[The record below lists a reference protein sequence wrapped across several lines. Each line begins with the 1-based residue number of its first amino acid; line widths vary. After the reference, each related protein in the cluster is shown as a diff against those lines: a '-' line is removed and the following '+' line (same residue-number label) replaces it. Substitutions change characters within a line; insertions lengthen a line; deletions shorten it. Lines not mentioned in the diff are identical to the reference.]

1 VNRLLVASCVCVL
14 GLAACSSQ
22 MASKRI
28 AVGKSSASAPSSGAA
43 PLEVAIRNA
52 RDLGAMPPARALSFD
67 VTLAD
72 RDPAGLAAEMAQ
84 GSPVSAAVF
93 AKRYGPDPARVA
105 SVVKILAAA
114 GLTAHWSAG
123 DVLLRATGPAS
134 AIERFLGV
142 SIHRF
147 IGVGGTPFYSALT
160 TPSIPASISGTVI
173 AITGLD
179 DYQRDLTSAV
189 PSSDVAG
196 VTPQDMSTFYNITPL
211 RKAGLDGSG
220 ETVVFLEWGVP
231 SNAVLNTWAQKFTPG
246 VPFNVQVHQDAADWG
261 APLAS
266 GDKQYAAVAGE
277 AALDLEIVHGIAPG
291 ATEVV
296 YEFGDSG
303 AIPDVVRAIAAAS
316 PGVILSSSI
325 SEHECELEQGAIADG
340 AAENQV
346 DTAAAAQGMSIFWA
360 SGDRGAYMCL
370 NDYPDQDKNAN
381 TEISVMP
388 DAASPGVT
396 AVGGTTA
403 FLAQNGGYFQEA
415 AWGEPIEQW
424 GSGGGVSTAYPRPSW
439 QQAPGIPISMA
450 GRGLPDVAA
459 NADIISGWDIIAPAQ
474 TGSDQA
480 QEGPVGGTSAAAPFW
495 AAVTALIDENLSHKS
510 LPLVG
515 FANPALYLF
524 AQSPAG
530 LPAPAFHD
538 VTLGSNLHYPAGPG
552 WDMATGLGTPDV
564 GALANDFEWYEKT
577 HGSGS

>member
-1 VNRLLVASCVCVL
+1 MRD
-14 GLAACSSQ
+14 G
-22 MASKRI
+22 
-28 AVGKSSASAPSSGAA
+28 
-43 PLEVAIRNA
+43 
-52 RDLGAMPPARALSFD
+52 RDLGAMPSTQVLSFD
-67 VTLAD
+67 LTLAD
-72 RDPAGLAAEMAQ
+72 RDPTGLAAAMGK
-84 GSPVSAAVF
+84 GSPVSAAEF
-93 AKRYGPDPARVA
+93 ANRYGPDPARV
-105 SVVKILAAA
+105 SSTVGVLAAS

-123 DVLLRATGPAS
+123 DVLLRAAGPAG
-134 AIERFLGV
+134 AIERFLNV
-142 SIHRF
+142 SIHQF
-147 IGVGGTPFYSALT
+147 IAVGGTPFYSALT
-160 TPSIPASISGTVI
+160 TPAIPASIGGTVI

-189 PSSDVAG
+189 PSADVAG
-196 VTPQDMSTFYNITPL
+196 VTPQDMSTFYDITPL
-211 RKAGLDGSG
+211 HKAGLDGSG
-220 ETVVFLEWGVP
+220 ETVVFIEWGVP
-231 SNAVLNTWAQKFTPG
+231 STAVLNTWAQKFTPG
-246 VPFNVQVHQDAADWG
+246 VPFNLQVHQDAADWG
-261 APLAS
+261 APLVS
-266 GDKQYAAVAGE
+266 SDKQYSAVAGE

-296 YEFGDSG
+296 YEFGNAG

-325 SEHECELEQGAIADG
+325 SEHECELEQGAVADG

-403 FLAQNGGYFQEA
+403 FLAQNGGYFQES

-439 QQAPGIPISMA
+439 QQAPGIPSAMT

-459 NADIISGWDIIAPAQ
+459 NADIISGWDIIAPGQ
-474 TGSDQA
+474 TSSDQA

-495 AAVTALIDENLSHKS
+495 AAVTALIDEDLAHKS

-524 AQSPAG
+524 AQSPTG

>member
-1 VNRLLVASCVCVL
+1 VNRLLVASLVSLL
-14 GLAACSSQ
+14 GLAACTSQIAATHVSVRTSS
-22 MASKRI
+22 
-28 AVGKSSASAPSSGAA
+28 GTAPSSGAA
-43 PLEVAIRNA
+43 PLEVAMRDA
-52 RDLGAMPPARALSFD
+52 RDLGAMPSTQVLTFD
-67 VTLAD
+67 LTLAD
-72 RDPAGLAAEMAQ
+72 RDPAGLAAAMAK
-84 GSPVSAAVF
+84 GSPVSAAEF
-93 AKRYGPDPARVA
+93 ANRYGPDPARISSAVG
-105 SVVKILAAA
+105 VLAAS

-123 DVLLRATGPAS
+123 DVLLRATGPS
-134 AIERFLGV
+134 GAIERFLNV

-147 IGVGGTPFYSALT
+147 IAVGGTPFYSALT
-160 TPSIPASISGTVI
+160 TPAIPASIGGTVI

-189 PSSDVAG
+189 PSADVAG

-211 RKAGLDGSG
+211 HKAGLDGSG
-220 ETVVFLEWGVP
+220 ETVVFMEWGVP
-231 SNAVLNTWAQKFTPG
+231 STAVLNTWAQKFTPG
-246 VPFNVQVHQDAADWG
+246 VPFNLQVHQDAADWG
-261 APLAS
+261 APLVS
-266 GDKQYAAVAGE
+266 SDKQYSAVAGE

-296 YEFGDSG
+296 YEFGNAG

-325 SEHECELEQGAIADG
+325 SEHECELEQGAVADG

-403 FLAQNGGYFQEA
+403 FLAQNGGYFQES

-439 QQAPGIPISMA
+439 QQAPGVPSAMT

-459 NADIISGWDIIAPAQ
+459 NADIISGWDIIAPGQ
-474 TGSDQA
+474 TSSDQA

-495 AAVTALIDENLSHKS
+495 AAVTALIDEDLAHKS

-524 AQSPAG
+524 AQSPTG

>member
-1 VNRLLVASCVCVL
+1 ML
-14 GLAACSSQ
+14 GLAACTS
-22 MASKRI
+22 RI
-28 AVGKSSASAPSSGAA
+28 ASTPGAIRPSPALAPSSGAA
-43 PLEVAIRNA
+43 PLEVAIHEA
-52 RDLGAMPPARALSFD
+52 RDLGTMPAAQMLSFD
-67 VTLAD
+67 LTLAD
-72 RDPAGLAAEMAQ
+72 RDPAGIAAAMAG
-84 GSPVSAAVF
+84 GSSLSSTEF
-93 AKRYGPDPARVA
+93 ADRYGPNPARVA
-105 SVVKILAAA
+105 STMQVLAAA
-114 GLTAHWSAG
+114 GLRAHWSPG
-123 DVLLRATGPAS
+123 DVLVRATGPAS
-134 AIERFLGV
+134 AIERFLHIG
-142 SIHRF
+142 IHRF
-147 IGVGGTPFYSALT
+147 VAVDGTPFYSALT
-160 TPSIPASISGTVI
+160 TAAIPASISGTVI

-211 RKAGLDGSG
+211 RKAGLDGAG
-220 ETVVFLEWGVP
+220 ETVVFIEWGVP

-246 VPFNVQVHQDAADWG
+246 VPFNVQVHQDAAAWG
-261 APLAS
+261 APLVS
-266 GDKQYAAVAGE
+266 GDKQYSAVAGE

-296 YEFGDSG
+296 YEFGDAG

-325 SEHECELEQGAIADG
+325 SEHECELEQGATADG

-403 FLAQNGGYFQEA
+403 FLAQNGGYFQES

-439 QQAPGIPISMA
+439 QQAPGIPSSMT

-459 NADIISGWDIIAPAQ
+459 NADIISGWDIIAPGQNA
-474 TGSDQA
+474 GDQA

-495 AAVTALIDENLSHKS
+495 AAVTALIDEDLGHKS

-538 VTLGSNLHYPAGPG
+538 VTLGSNLHYPAGQG

>member
-1 VNRLLVASCVCVL
+1 
-14 GLAACSSQ
+14 
-22 MASKRI
+22 M
-28 AVGKSSASAPSSGAA
+28 
-43 PLEVAIRNA
+43 
-52 RDLGAMPPARALSFD
+52 
-67 VTLAD
+67 
-72 RDPAGLAAEMAQ
+72 
-84 GSPVSAAVF
+84 
-93 AKRYGPDPARVA
+93 
-105 SVVKILAAA
+105 
-114 GLTAHWSAG
+114 
-123 DVLLRATGPAS
+123 
-134 AIERFLGV
+134 
-142 SIHRF
+142 F
-147 IGVGGTPFYSALT
+147 I
-160 TPSIPASISGTVI
+160 
-173 AITGLD
+173 
-179 DYQRDLTSAV
+179 
-189 PSSDVAG
+189 
-196 VTPQDMSTFYNITPL
+196 
-211 RKAGLDGSG
+211 
-220 ETVVFLEWGVP
+220 EWGVP

-261 APLAS
+261 APLVS
-266 GDKQYAAVAGE
+266 GDKEYSAVAGE
-277 AALDLEIVHGIAPG
+277 AALDLEIVHGIAPA

-296 YEFGDSG
+296 YEFGDAG
-303 AIPDVVRAIAAAS
+303 AIPDVVRAIAQAS

-325 SEHECELEQGAIADG
+325 SEHECELERGATADG

-388 DAASPGVT
+388 DAASTGVT

-403 FLAQNGGYFQEA
+403 FLAQNGGYFQES

-424 GSGGGVSTAYPRPSW
+424 GSGGGVSTEYPRPSW
-439 QQAPGIPISMA
+439 QVAPGVSSSMT

-459 NADIISGWDIIAPAQ
+459 NADIISGWDIIGPGQ
-474 TGSDQA
+474 TSSDQA

-495 AAVTALIDENLSHKS
+495 AAVTALIDEDLSHKS

-524 AQSPAG
+524 AQSPSG

-538 VTLGSNLHYPAGPG
+538 VTLGSNLHYQAGPG

-564 GALANDFEWYEKT
+564 GALANDFEWFAKT

>member
-1 VNRLLVASCVCVL
+1 MTRLLVASLVCLL
-14 GLAACSSQ
+14 GLAACTSQSATTHVSIRTSS
-22 MASKRI
+22 
-28 AVGKSSASAPSSGAA
+28 GTAPSSGAA
-43 PLEVAIRNA
+43 PLEVAVRDG
-52 RDLGAMPPARALSFD
+52 RDLGAMPATQILSFD
-67 VTLAD
+67 LTLAD
-72 RDPAGLAAEMAQ
+72 RDPVGLEAAMGG
-84 GSPVSAAVF
+84 GSPLTPAQF
-93 AKRYGPDPARVA
+93 ADRYGPDPARVDA
-105 SVVKILAAA
+105 AIRVLAAA

-123 DVLLRATGPAS
+123 DVLLRATAPAS
-134 AIERFLGV
+134 AVERFLNV
-142 SIHRF
+142 SVDRF
-147 IGVGGTPFYSALT
+147 IAADGTPFHAALT
-160 TPSIPASISGTVI
+160 TPAIPASISGTVI
-173 AITGLD
+173 AITGLS

-189 PSSDVAG
+189 PSADVAG
-196 VTPQDMSTFYNITPL
+196 VTPQDMTTFYDITPL
-211 RKAGLDGSG
+211 RKAGLDGTG
-220 ETVVFLEWGVP
+220 ETVVFIEWGVP
-231 SNAVLNTWAQKFTPG
+231 SNSILNAWAQKFTPG
-246 VPFNVQVHQDAADWG
+246 NPFNVHVHQDAADWG
-261 APLAS
+261 APIVS
-266 GDKQYAAVAGE
+266 GDKEYSDVAGE

-296 YEFGDSG
+296 YEFGDSE
-303 AIPDVVRAIAAAS
+303 AIPDVVRAIAATS

-403 FLAQNGGYFQEA
+403 FLAQNGGYFQEL

-439 QQAPGIPISMA
+439 QVAPGIPSSMT

-459 NADIISGWDIIAPAQ
+459 NADIISGWDVIGPNQANAA
-474 TGSDQA
+474 QA

-495 AAVTALIDENLSHKS
+495 AAVTALIDEDLSRKS

-538 VTLGSNLHYPAGPG
+538 VTLGTNLHYPAAPG
-552 WDMATGLGTPDV
+552 WDMVTGLGTPDV